1 MIDSD
6 AQDSAEGLAS
16 EESTNEISPTKM
28 KQKKQQ
34 LRQNQLVRENRRLRN
49 SASFRIGK
57 LFTRAATKPWLL
69 PLLPF
74 SILFLVFSIGMERLG
89 RWPVPVESKGMR
101 ATSPGKPRD
110 CVMFFP
116 TNGVGFGHF
125 TRMYALAKR
134 FKKYS
139 PSTEIVF
146 FTTMPTLHLLY
157 NEGFVTYHIAGR
169 KKFDDLSASDWNAL
183 VEEHLS
189 LAFNQHRPSTFIYD
203 GAFPYRGML
212 NAIREQ
218 SQTRKI
224 WMRRGTF
231 KKGSRIPVDSIA
243 HFDTIVHPQD
253 SVPLAQSEVDHGVES
268 ITCAPI
274 VLLDESDL
282 LPRDIARRR
291 LNLPLTGRT
300 VYVQLGAGRINDI
313 DSEVRMTVEALLKHE
328 DITVVVGESML
339 GERIDLSMNRVVLLR
354 DYPNSM
360 YFRAF
365 DATVQAGGYNSFHE
379 TRRFGLPA
387 LFYPNMNTG
396 MDDQLARCKVAED
409 EGWGIVVV
417 ERNHTT
423 ITDAI
428 GKLLSS
434 TTNFSPR
441 FGKNGALEM
450 YHQIKLGKSTA
461 HSQPRYQR
469 LPQWASQ
476 SNTGLTNRINQRF
489 LEINGYEMDWEKP
502 ETFNHHIQL
511 LKFSLGE
518 EESRLTDKF
527 RVREHVSSIIG
538 DEYLIPLV
546 GVYDSVSDLDID
558 PAATDIVMK
567 TNHGSGPEH
576 CEVFPSNRSAEELKL
591 KFENAMSNEYYG
603 VQWGE
608 FQYQSIP
615 RKLIVERKI
624 GTHEKSPLD
633 YKFHMFNN
641 GSKEHWFLQINS
653 DRESALKQNF
663 YDEKFEFIDVTKSG
677 LPNGEVQL
685 PDRAMLQEML
695 NISRKLSAKHR
706 YVRVDLYLIE
716 RKIYF
721 GELTFTPACGFGEF
735 SDMQISNRFGS
746 YFPGGEI
753 GVVPE

>member
-16 EESTNEISPTKM
+16 EEQTNEISSAKM
-28 KQKKQQ
+28 KRKKQQ
-34 LRQNQLVRENRRLRN
+34 LRQNQLIRENRRLRN
-49 SASFRIGK
+49 SASFRVGK

-69 PLLPF
+69 LLLPF

-101 ATSPGKPRD
+101 ASSPGRPRD

-169 KKFDDLSASDWNAL
+169 TKFDDLSASDWNAL

-253 SVPLAQSEVDHGVES
+253 SVPLAQNEVDHGVQS

-274 VLLDESDL
+274 VLLDETDL
-282 LPRDIARRR
+282 LPRDVARRR
-291 LNLPLTGRT
+291 LNLPLSGRV

-313 DSEVRMTVEALLKHE
+313 DSEIRMTVEALLKHE

-339 GERIDLSMNRVVLLR
+339 GERIDLSMSRVVLLR

-396 MDDQLARCKVAED
+396 MDDQLARCKVAEE
-409 EGWGIVVV
+409 EGWGMVVAQ
-417 ERNHTT
+417 RNSRS
-423 ITDAI
+423 IQEGI
-428 GKLLSS
+428 NSLLRMAPQQEKK
-434 TTNFSPR
+434 TH
-441 FGKNGALEM
+441 GNGAIEL
-450 YHQIKLGKSTA
+450 
-461 HSQPRYQR
+461 SQEILMRNSIV
-469 LPQWASQ
+469 PQWAHAQYSE
-476 SNTGLTNRINQRF
+476 LVHRINQRF
-489 LEINGYEMDWEKP
+489 LEENGYEMDWMNP
-502 ETFNHHIQL
+502 TTFNHHIQL
-511 LKFSLGE
+511 LKFELGKDV
-518 EESRLTDKF
+518 SNLTDKIK
-527 RVREHVSSIIG
+527 VRDYVADRIG
-538 DEYLIPLV
+538 EEYLIPLV
-546 GVYDSVSDLDID
+546 GTFDSIEDFNFESDTKDMVI
-558 PAATDIVMK
+558 K
-567 TNHGSGPEH
+567 TNHGSGPNH
-576 CEVFPSNRSAEELKL
+576 CEILPSSKSKEEIVD
-591 KFENAMSNEYYG
+591 KFNQAISKQYYG
-603 VQWGE
+603 IEWGE
-608 FQYQSIP
+608 FQYVNIQP
-615 RKLIVERKI
+615 RIIVEQRI
-624 GTHEKSPLD
+624 GGKDRSPND
-633 YKFHMFNN
+633 FKFHIFN
-641 GSKEHWFLQINS
+641 SESSTKWFLQVNS
-653 DRESALKQNF
+653 DRSTVLKANIFDMNF
-663 YDEKFEFIDVTKSG
+663 SKIDVIYDG
-677 LPNGEVQL
+677 LPNGDVTL
-685 PDRAMLQEML
+685 PSIETLNLMLA
-695 NISRKLSAKHR
+695 IAKRLADGHR
-706 YVRVDLYLIE
+706 YVRVDLYLADNRIF
-716 RKIYF
+716 F
-721 GELTFTPACGFGEF
+721 GELTFTPGCGFTEF
-735 SDMQISNRFGS
+735 SDFKISKRFGS
-746 YFPGGEI
+746 YFTGGDVNVI
-753 GVVPE
+753 PE

>member
-34 LRQNQLVRENRRLRN
+34 LRQNQIIRENRRLRN
-49 SASFRIGK
+49 SASFRVGK
-57 LFTRAATKPWLL
+57 LFTRAAMKPWFL
-69 PLLPF
+69 PILPF
-74 SILFLVFSIGMERLG
+74 SILFLMFSIGMERLG
-89 RWPVPVESKGMR
+89 RWPVPVDSKGMR
-101 ATSPGKPRD
+101 STPPGEPRD

-139 PSTEIVF
+139 PSTEVVF

-253 SVPLAQSEVDHGVES
+253 SVPLAQNEVDHGVES

-282 LPRDIARRR
+282 LERDVARRR
-291 LNLPLTGRT
+291 LNLPLSGRV

-313 DSEVRMTVEALLKHE
+313 DSEIRLTVEALLKHD

-339 GERIDLSMNRVVLLR
+339 GERIELSMDRVVLLR

-396 MDDQLARCKVAED
+396 MDDQLARCKVAEEEGWGTVVVNRNTSSISEGIAHLLSSAGTLDGNIGGNGAEEVYTMLTGHQASSYD
-409 EGWGIVVV
+409 EGWIMPDDAFRWIEENIKENAAILEFGSGDGSQRLSKRYNLWSVEHDQEWIGKTQSNYVHAEIVSNPWS
-417 ERNHTT
+417 EKLGEAGWYDLAFL
-423 ITDAI
+423 DAI
-428 GKLLSS
+428 PESVELIIIDGPVGTIGRGGILHV
-434 TTNFSPR
+434 
-441 FGKNGALEM
+441 LE
-450 YHQIKLGKSTA
+450 
-461 HSQPRYQR
+461 R
-469 LPQWASQ
+469 LPKFQYLLVDDTDRKEERALSEKICEMLQ
-476 SNTGLTNRINQRF
+476 LKITRIETNQRKS
-489 LEINGYEMDWEKP
+489 NG
-502 ETFNHHIQL
+502 
-511 LKFSLGE
+511 
-518 EESRLTDKF
+518 DKRSF
-527 RVREHVSSIIG
+527 
-538 DEYLIPLV
+538 
-546 GVYDSVSDLDID
+546 DI
-558 PAATDIVMK
+558 
-567 TNHGSGPEH
+567 
-576 CEVFPSNRSAEELKL
+576 
-591 KFENAMSNEYYG
+591 
-603 VQWGE
+603 
-608 FQYQSIP
+608 
-615 RKLIVERKI
+615 
-624 GTHEKSPLD
+624 
-633 YKFHMFNN
+633 
-641 GSKEHWFLQINS
+641 LQN
-653 DRESALKQNF
+653 
-663 YDEKFEFIDVTKSG
+663 
-677 LPNGEVQL
+677 
-685 PDRAMLQEML
+685 
-695 NISRKLSAKHR
+695 
-706 YVRVDLYLIE
+706 
-716 RKIYF
+716 
-721 GELTFTPACGFGEF
+721 
-735 SDMQISNRFGS
+735 
-746 YFPGGEI
+746 
-753 GVVPE
+753 